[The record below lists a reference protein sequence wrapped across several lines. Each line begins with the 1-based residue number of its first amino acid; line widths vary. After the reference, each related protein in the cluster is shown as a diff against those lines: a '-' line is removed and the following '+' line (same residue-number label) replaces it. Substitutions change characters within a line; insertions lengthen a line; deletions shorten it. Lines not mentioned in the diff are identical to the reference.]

1 MYAIYNTIQQYN
13 TMTTVTILKY
23 ILIAALILA
32 GYYVVSSTAFK
43 RREGFSIGSGS
54 GSSSGSSSGETP
66 PVTAKKSA
74 DVLTDKTKSMVGTLQ
89 ITDNRITYETLL
101 EMTDVWT
108 QGKIVASLNALAEQ
122 MIADSSDQAA
132 MTSPPSEKTVALVN
146 SLIALTTFQT
156 TVVPAAFKYLDGSA

>member
-1 MYAIYNTIQQYN
+1 
-13 TMTTVTILKY
+13 MTTGTILKY

-101 EMTDVWT
+101 EMTDV
-108 QGKIVASLNALAEQ
+108 
-122 MIADSSDQAA
+122 
-132 MTSPPSEKTVALVN
+132 
-146 SLIALTTFQT
+146 
-156 TVVPAAFKYLDGSA
+156 